1 MTSYNAI
8 YGSCA
13 ALPLFLIWVQISWE
27 ILLFGGELSFAYQN
41 IDKFDEERESLHI
54 SYDSRR
60 KVMIAAMI
68 AVVRNFAEGNG
79 AMSLSQVRQ
88 RLNLPTRIVNSV
100 LYSLVDAGLL
110 IELPAEGKGY
120 ETKFVP
126 AKDTASFTVY
136 GILEA
141 VEHTGDTDMEM
152 QSSDELRTADRVLEQ
167 LKRIVRESGSDP
179 LLSDMKGGRHD
190 K

>member
-1 MTSYNAI
+1 MKKTI
-8 YGSCA
+8 YSICMVIFEIT
-13 ALPLFLIWVQISWE
+13 LPLFLIWVQISWE

-141 VEHTGDTDMEM
+141 VEHTGDTDM
-152 QSSDELRTADRVLEQ
+152 
-167 LKRIVRESGSDP
+167 
-179 LLSDMKGGRHD
+179 
-190 K
+190 